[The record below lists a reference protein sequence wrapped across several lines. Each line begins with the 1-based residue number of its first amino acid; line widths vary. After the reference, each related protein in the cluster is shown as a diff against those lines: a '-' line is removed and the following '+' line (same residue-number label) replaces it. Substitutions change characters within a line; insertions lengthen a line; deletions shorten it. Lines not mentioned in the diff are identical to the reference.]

1 MVDYLSFFSFIF
13 FPLAFYPFL
22 FLFSSTPDRRPLNSH
37 PNPIKKKRH
46 AATRRRSSP
55 QQHPLFDSIHHVG
68 LLVSDLEKS
77 LEFYRGVLGLELNAD
92 RPDSKLP
99 YRGAWLWVGDPQEHS
114 QMIHLME
121 LPSPDPTE
129 GRPAHGG
136 RDRHFCVSVRSV
148 DAVTE
153 RLEGAGVAFTLS
165 ASGRKAVFYRDP
177 DGNVLE
183 CAEMGK

>member
-1 MVDYLSFFSFIF
+1 
-13 FPLAFYPFL
+13 
-22 FLFSSTPDRRPLNSH
+22 
-37 PNPIKKKRH
+37 
-46 AATRRRSSP
+46 
-55 QQHPLFDSIHHVG
+55 
-68 LLVSDLEKS
+68 
-77 LEFYRGVLGLELNAD
+77 VLGLSLNPD

-99 YRGAWLWVGDPQEHS
+99 YRGAWLWVGRPEEHS

-153 RLEGAGVAFTLS
+153 KLDAAGVPFTLS

>member
-1 MVDYLSFFSFIF
+1 MRRKKRANLSHEKDIF
-13 FPLAFYPFL
+13 FFVAAFRFPRLFFL
-22 FLFSSTPDRRPLNSH
+22 PHRLSPTRPPH
-37 PNPIKKKRH
+37 TG
-46 AATRRRSSP
+46 TRRRSSQ

-77 LEFYRGVLGLELNAD
+77 LEFYQGVLGLSLNPD

-99 YRGAWLWVGDPQEHS
+99 YRGAWLWVGRPEEHS

-153 RLEGAGVAFTLS
+153 KLDAAGVPFTLS